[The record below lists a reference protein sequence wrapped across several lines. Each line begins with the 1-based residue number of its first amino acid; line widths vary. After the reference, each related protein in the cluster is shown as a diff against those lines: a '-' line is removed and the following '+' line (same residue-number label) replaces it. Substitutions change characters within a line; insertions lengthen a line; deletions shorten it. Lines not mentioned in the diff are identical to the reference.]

1 MKKSENFMTKTYNL
15 LFLLI
20 LNDFGCHFVQ
30 VYFSCIFL
38 RTQESCVT
46 KLHIVEYVGG
56 GCGAGAGEVTKEL
69 WISKAFMLTINFVYL

>member
-1 MKKSENFMTKTYNL
+1 M

-20 LNDFGCHFVQ
+20 LNDFRCHFVQ

-56 GCGAGAGEVTKEL
+56 GCGAGAGAGEVTKEL